1 MLINDAADILSN
13 SSYFQG
19 FDSDPLLRVQV
30 KHSSDF
36 EDRYNDKSKIAK
48 EPSFQQIFHDL
59 WATFFVPSEII
70 RKGIGNALTANQGM
84 KLGRYTSIDLSP
96 INDERE
102 AEAISNAKRV
112 VHVVSELLPGDS
124 YLVVTDQ
131 TNVTRALT
139 EDNDNVSIFARYK
152 TQSNWAKKQGF
163 EDPHELLPQK
173 LIDFDTADFPIHTPE
188 IFHDLFTNFY
198 IMAMG
203 RCVVSYSPTSTL
215 GHATL
220 GRLASLIGYDSNC
233 YCRMSMKQDKTLD
246 ISSEDSFL
254 NYKNKE
260 ANYNGMD
267 APGIRNYFRDSIT
280 KDGADAMSHMSLQI
294 KQYHRKGLNST
305 MLPPWLEEYL
315 DWHRVT
321 KNQLTRLNWN
331 ANKYLIV
338 GCFETYDNCGGISD
352 RLKPLPML
360 LWEAY
365 QSQRILL
372 IWWEKPKSLEEW
384 FVPPKYDDGGVDWTV
399 PLFLKEEILK
409 AQPKIRNSKGVH
421 FLDNWKKR
429 DKFRMGTSQ
438 QRAVVYKIQS
448 PDAGEEHYVEGQILQ
463 AKKSSGSN
471 FSNDTSVLS
480 PGSIIGSTYQDVFHQ
495 LFRRFFTPSPR
506 LTEVLNS
513 KIEQHELVPGEYTAV
528 HLRALY
534 GNRGHRDFKEA
545 IELAVLGA
553 NCASNL
559 YPGTPIYFASDMS
572 FALDAA
578 HAYGKLHG
586 LPIVSLDSDPDLG
599 SANPIHLDK
608 DPDWKN
614 RSASAYDSTF
624 VDLYLLAESRCV
636 AYSNGGYGLFGSLLS
651 HESECRMRFFKG
663 RKKIKRCTWMND
675 RFERQGLSLPKVEDV
690 VAGARVG
697 NDLVAQ

>member
-1 MLINDAADILSN
+1 MINNATEILSN
-13 SSYFQG
+13 KSYFQG
-19 FDSDPLLRVQV
+19 FDSDPLLRVRV

-36 EDRYNDKSKIAK
+36 EDQYNEKSIIAK
-48 EPSFQQIFHDL
+48 ESSFQQIFHEL
-59 WATFFVPSEII
+59 WAIFFVPSEII
-70 RKGIGNALTANQGM
+70 RKGIGNALTANSGM
-84 KLGRYTSIDLSP
+84 ELGRYTSIDLSL
-96 INDERE
+96 IIDQHEV
-102 AEAISNAKRV
+102 EAILNAKKV
-112 VHVVSELLPGDS
+112 VNSVSKLLPGDP

-131 TNVTRALT
+131 NNVTLALT
-139 EDNDNVSIFARYK
+139 EDHNDVPILARYK

-163 EDPHELLPQK
+163 KDPHELLPQK
-173 LIDFDTADFPIHTPE
+173 LTDFDTADFPIHTPE
-188 IFHDLFTNFY
+188 IFYDIFTNVY

-203 RCVVSYSPTSTL
+203 RCVVSFSPTSTF
-215 GHATL
+215 GRATFS
-220 GRLASLIGYDSNC
+220 RLASLIGYDSKC
-233 YCRMSMKQDKTLD
+233 YCRMAMKRDKTLVVLG
-246 ISSEDSFL
+246 ENSFL
-254 NYKNKE
+254 DYKYKK
-260 ANYNGMD
+260 ANYNGLD
-267 APGIRNYFRDSIT
+267 APAIRNYFRDFIT
-280 KDGADAMSHMSLQI
+280 EDGADKMSHMSLQI
-294 KQYHRKGLNST
+294 KQKHRKGVNST
-305 MLPPWLEEYL
+305 MFPQWLEEYL
-315 DWHRVT
+315 DWHRGT
-321 KNQLTRLNWN
+321 KNQLTRSNWD
-331 ANKYLIV
+331 ATKYLIV

-365 QSQRILL
+365 QTHRILL

-384 FVPPKYDDGGVDWTV
+384 FVPPNYGDGGIDWTV

-409 AQPKIRNSKGVH
+409 AQPKIRDSKGVH
-421 FLDNWKKR
+421 YLDNWKRR
-429 DKFRMGTSQ
+429 DKFRMGSSQ

-448 PDAGEEHYVEGQILQ
+448 PDAGEEHYVEEQILH

-471 FSNDTSVLS
+471 FSNDTLASS
-480 PGSIIGSTYQDVFHQ
+480 PSSIIGTTYQDVFHQ

-506 LTEVLNS
+506 LAELLNS
-513 KIEQHELVPGEYTAV
+513 KMRQHTLVPGEYTAV

-572 FALDAA
+572 FAVDAA
-578 HAYGKLHG
+578 HAYGNLHG

-599 SANPIHLDK
+599 STNPIHLDK

-663 RKKIKRCTWMND
+663 RKKIKKCTWMND
-675 RFERQGLSLPKVEDV
+675 KFERQGLSLPKVEDV

-697 NDLVAQ
+697 NDLVTQ